1 MQQKQWQGRG
11 NSQGRCRTQLLSESH
26 VAGAGA
32 RFTVIGYNEFQC
44 GGKAEREYLV
54 CLDPPTPLR
63 IAAGQI
69 PMHASHDG
77 MRSFE
82 CCVLHFQYSGSDPSP
97 AMVQRVAV
105 RVTRTIELRAHQDKC
120 RPCEVCTGRRSGQ
133 KYECA
138 HCTEVKW
145 QDGYG
150 EQYRGQKCG
159 EFETLCARP
168 TVPPA
173 CTLPLALDDARQRR
187 FAFVVG
193 HGDYCGPPESTFS
206 PLPGAVNDAR
216 KVAQQLEQLGF
227 VVRMFQDQSKGSLER
242 EVTAWTRTLPENAL
256 ALVFLSGHGM
266 ELKGERYFVPVDY
279 GKHDVSTIE
288 ATARANCVKLQ
299 RIFERIY
306 SVLQQDGLL
315 MAFWDCCREDAL
327 KQAEHAHVVR
337 SGNEALIRGMAQLK
351 RKFAQEHYPL
361 ASWVC
366 VYASS
371 TASVA
376 FEHEDGLC

>member
-1 MQQKQWQGRG
+1 
-11 NSQGRCRTQLLSESH
+11 
-26 VAGAGA
+26 
-32 RFTVIGYNEFQC
+32 VIGYNEFQC

-376 FEHEDGLC
+376 FGHEDGLC